1 MEQLEKICHELKIGF
16 LCKLFQKIVICLT
29 IMASLNYHED
39 LDRDNES
46 NFLIFKKSQS
56 NQTSYSSYQN
66 KSVDISWDYVPEEQN
81 VLENSLQNS

>member
-1 MEQLEKICHELKIGF
+1 
-16 LCKLFQKIVICLT
+16 
-29 IMASLNYHED
+29 MASLNYHED